1 MYEPCFACFN
11 HYGKSYSKQ
20 CDETCQYAKVT
31 KQLEEANKKLEQ
43 AYQILGEVV
52 DKPNPFTKE

>member
-31 KQLEEANKKLEQ
+31 MQLEEANKKLEQ
-43 AYQILGEVV
+43 AYRILGEVV
-52 DKPNPFTKE
+52 EKHNLFTKE